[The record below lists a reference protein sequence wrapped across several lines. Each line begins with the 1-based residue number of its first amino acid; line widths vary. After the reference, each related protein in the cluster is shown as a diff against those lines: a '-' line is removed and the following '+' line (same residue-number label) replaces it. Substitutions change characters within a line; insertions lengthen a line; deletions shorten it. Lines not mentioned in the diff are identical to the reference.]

1 MAILGVPVSP
11 WNCPFLENEMAL
23 NILGQSISRVQV
35 IDDDP
40 TARQAM
46 AFTITD
52 ADLEALP
59 AEGPLPKLST
69 FVTSTKKRVDAVVS
83 DHRLKKGHYAT
94 FNGAE
99 AVAELYNAHCPA
111 VLCTRWSTAD
121 IDAIRQYI
129 PFIPSLISIDE
140 VNPDTIA
147 TGFARC
153 ISEFKSAP
161 VPSRKAWRTLLR
173 VESVETSSKPALFYV
188 AISGWDSKE
197 IIRLP
202 LDLIPYRRRGLI
214 KPGFRFFASVNKG
227 AEQPEALF
235 FTNFEFPVKSK
246 SK

>member
-1 MAILGVPVSP
+1 
-11 WNCPFLENEMAL
+11 MAL
-23 NILGQSISRVQV
+23 NILGQNISRVKV

-40 TARQAM
+40 SARQAM

-52 ADLEALP
+52 ANLEALP
-59 AEGPLPKLST
+59 AEGPLPKLAT
-69 FVTSTKKRVDAVVS
+69 FVTATKKQADAVVS

-99 AVAELYNAHCPA
+99 AVAGLYNAGCPA

-153 ISEFKSAP
+153 ISEFKNAP
-161 VPSRKAWRTLLR
+161 VPSRRPWRTLMR
-173 VESVETSSKPALFYV
+173 VESVQTSSRPALFYV

-202 LDLIPYRRRGLI
+202 LDLIPYGRRKLI
-214 KPGFRFFASVNKG
+214 KPGFRFFANVNKG

-235 FTNFEFPVKSK
+235 FTNFEFPAKRK
-246 SK
+246 

>member
-1 MAILGVPVSP
+1 
-11 WNCPFLENEMAL
+11 MAL
-23 NILGQSISRVQV
+23 NIQGQNISRVQV

-40 TARQAM
+40 TARRAM

-52 ADLEALP
+52 ANLEALP
-59 AEGPLPKLST
+59 ADGPLPKLRE
-69 FVTSTKKRVDAVVS
+69 FVKSTKRQVDAVVS
-83 DHRLKKGHYAT
+83 DHRLKQGHYAT

-140 VNPDTIA
+140 VNPETIA

-153 ISEFKSAP
+153 ISEFKSEP
-161 VPSRKAWRTLLR
+161 VPSRRAWRTLLR
-173 VESVETSSKPALFYV
+173 VESVEVGSKPALFYV
-188 AISGWDSKE
+188 AIPGWDSKE

-202 LDLIPYRRRGLI
+202 LDLIPYQRRTLL

-235 FTNFEFPVKSK
+235 FTNFEFPVKGK

>member
-1 MAILGVPVSP
+1 MVIWGGPVSP
-11 WNCPFLENEMAL
+11 WNYPFLENEMAM
-23 NILGQSISRVQV
+23 NILGQNISRVQV

-46 AFTITD
+46 AFTIRD

-59 AEGPLPKLST
+59 AEGPLPKLNR
-69 FVTSTKKRVDAVVS
+69 FVTDTKKRVDAVVS

-99 AVAELYNAHCPA
+99 AVAELYNAQCPA

-197 IIRLP
+197 IVRLP
-202 LDLIPYRRRGLI
+202 LDLIDYRRRRLI

>member
-1 MAILGVPVSP
+1 MANWGVPVSP

-23 NILGQSISRVQV
+23 IILGQSISRVKV

-59 AEGPLPKLST
+59 ADGPLPTLSS
-69 FVTSTKKRVDAVVS
+69 FVTSTKKQVDAVVS

-99 AVAELYNAHCPA
+99 AVAKLYSVHCPA

-173 VESVETSSKPALFYV
+173 VESVEIGSKPALFYV
-188 AISGWDSKE
+188 AIPGWDSKE
-197 IIRLP
+197 IVRLP
-202 LDLIPYRRRGLI
+202 LDLIPYRRRRLI

-235 FTNFEFPVKSK
+235 FNNFEFPVKRK

>member
-11 WNCPFLENEMAL
+11 SNYPFLENEMAL

-46 AFTITD
+46 AFTIRD

-69 FVTSTKKRVDAVVS
+69 FVTTTKKRVDAVVS

-173 VESVETSSKPALFYV
+173 VESVETSSKPALFFV

-202 LDLIPYRRRGLI
+202 LDLIPYRRRKLV

-235 FTNFEFPVKSK
+235 FTNFEFPAKTNSK
-246 SK
+246 

>member
-11 WNCPFLENEMAL
+11 WNYPFLENEMAL
-23 NILGQSISRVQV
+23 NILGQTISRVQV

-46 AFTITD
+46 AFTIRD

-59 AEGPLPKLST
+59 ADGPLPKLST
-69 FVTSTKKRVDAVVS
+69 FVTATKKRVDAVVS

-173 VESVETSSKPALFYV
+173 VESVETSSKPALFFV

-202 LDLIPYRRRGLI
+202 LDLIPYRRRKLV

-235 FTNFEFPVKSK
+235 FTNFEFPAKTNSK
-246 SK
+246 

>member
-1 MAILGVPVSP
+1 
-11 WNCPFLENEMAL
+11 LENEMAM
-23 NILGQSISRVQV
+23 NILGQSISRVKV

-52 ADLEALP
+52 ANLEALL
-59 AEGPLPKLST
+59 AEGPLPKLSK
-69 FVTSTKKRVDAVVS
+69 FVASTKKQVDAVVS

-140 VNPDTIA
+140 INPDTIA
-147 TGFARC
+147 TGFTRC
-153 ISEFKSAP
+153 ISEFKNVP
-161 VPSRKAWRTLLR
+161 VPSRRPWRTLVR
-173 VESVETSSKPALFYV
+173 VESVATSSKPALFYV
-188 AISGWDSKE
+188 AIPGWDSKE

-202 LDLIPYRRRGLI
+202 LDLVPYGRRRLI
-214 KPGFRFFASVNKG
+214 EPGFRFFASVNKG
-227 AEQPEALF
+227 AEQPDALF
-235 FTNFEFPVKSK
+235 FTKFEFPSNRKSK
-246 SK
+246 

>member
-1 MAILGVPVSP
+1 MVIWVAQVSP
-11 WNCPFLENEMAL
+11 WNSPFLESEMAL
-23 NILGQSISRVQV
+23 NILGQSISRVKI

-46 AFTITD
+46 AFTIAD

-59 AEGPLPKLST
+59 AEGPLPKLNS
-69 FVTSTKKRVDAVVS
+69 FVTSTKKQVDAVVS

-140 VNPDTIA
+140 INPDTIA
-147 TGFARC
+147 TGFERC
-153 ISEFKSAP
+153 ISEFKNAP
-161 VPSRKAWRTLLR
+161 VPSRRAWRTLLR

-188 AISGWDSKE
+188 AIPGWDSKE
-197 IIRLP
+197 IVRLP
-202 LDLIPYRRRGLI
+202 LDLISHGRRRLI
-214 KPGFRFFASVNKG
+214 KPGFRFYASVNKG

-235 FTNFEFPVKSK
+235 FTSFEFPAKSK